1 MKKLIL
7 CILFLLSFISITA
20 CRKKEEIVITA
31 EDIRTNTL
39 LAKNNGGLQVATVED
54 FDKTYYNYSEL
65 SEFVK
70 KEVDTYNKKAG
81 GDKITIDSLELR
93 EGKAILVLSFSGM
106 DQYCNFNETS
116 AAYFNG
122 GAENIPID
130 LPTTLVRAKDG
141 ERTDTAEVLRNK
153 KYKILVIQEPFDI
166 LVNGKVMFY
175 SDNAQLL
182 EENKVKSMGE
192 DMTVIVF
199 KP

>member
-1 MKKLIL
+1 MKL
-7 CILFLLSFISITA
+7 
-20 CRKKEEIVITA
+20 
-31 EDIRTNTL
+31 
-39 LAKNNGGLQVATVED
+39 
-54 FDKTYYNYSEL
+54 
-65 SEFVK
+65 
-70 KEVDTYNKKAG
+70 
-81 GDKITIDSLELR
+81 
-93 EGKAILVLSFSGM
+93 
-106 DQYCNFNETS
+106 

-166 LVNGKVMFY
+166 LVNGKIMFY